1 MVSARL
7 LLVSVI
13 VHVGAIQ
20 AGCGPSVR
28 ATPCTPPPL
37 VQIELSTFAA
47 ESGVEV
53 LPTPCVA
60 TQPIVT
66 EPVETEPI
74 VSEAESPSAFAAQDA
89 VELPDREE
97 VLAPELRLAAVARM
111 PIRSPQRVSPASP
124 PLLIAERTIDEP
136 PLAPELVSHTAAR
149 VVAPIAGR
157 SPPPEYPAVARRR
170 GCHGTVMLRL
180 VCDADGHVIEVTLL
194 QSSGH
199 AILDDAAIAAARRWR
214 LAGGPGSCEQP
225 FEFRL
230 R

>member
-1 MVSARL
+1 LPPVVVEGRADS
-7 LLVSVI
+7 LV
-13 VHVGAIQ
+13 GTA
-20 AGCGPSVR
+20 
-28 ATPCTPPPL
+28 
-37 VQIELSTFAA
+37 
-47 ESGVEV
+47 
-53 LPTPCVA
+53 
-60 TQPIVT
+60 
-66 EPVETEPI
+66 
-74 VSEAESPSAFAAQDA
+74 
-89 VELPDREE
+89 DR
-97 VLAPELRLAAVARM
+97 
-111 PIRSPQRVSPASP
+111 
-124 PLLIAERTIDEP
+124 EP

-149 VVAPIAGR
+149 VVAPIAGQ